1 MVINS
6 IEYPMKTKRLK
17 RQLEVPAPF
26 REEDYRKAARLPTIH
41 LDDICRV
48 EYTLSP
54 HQPVGLYDV
63 PLDELLS
70 VVRRQSCDAWIFDG
84 DEIAGG
90 VQLQRYSFPAF
101 ADNEYIID
109 IMDMDSAEEYELA
122 SALADQ
128 FEDIGEEI
136 GAYGDLVEINRVWIK
151 PTSSIVGRSSDIV
164 HALIGAFC
172 PDFSTIVLKAYPL
185 EYEQYREGSI
195 GPALRASFKRRQLA
209 MMRLYTRTYGVHAM
223 DGARGT
229 EGWMFRHRYA

>member
-1 MVINS
+1 MVGDVKSVKNLS
-6 IEYPMKTKRLK
+6 IQKKFMNITCESMMG
-17 RQLEVPAPF
+17 
-26 REEDYRKAARLPTIH
+26 I
-41 LDDICRV
+41 
-48 EYTLSP
+48 S
-54 HQPVGLYDV
+54 
-63 PLDELLS
+63 
-70 VVRRQSCDAWIFDG
+70 
-84 DEIAGG
+84 
-90 VQLQRYSFPAF
+90 
-101 ADNEYIID
+101 N
-109 IMDMDSAEEYELA
+109 
-122 SALADQ
+122 ALNAKKN
-128 FEDIGEEI
+128 F
-136 GAYGDLVEINRVWIK
+136 EINRVWIK